1 MAPSLYMSIV
11 MLMLAA
17 SSTIQIHAF
26 VTKSSSSSSSS
37 SPSNVIR
44 QVDMSLNVLPPMI
57 IGPMIKKMREE
68 KAKKNAPMVSED
80 DTKGQA
86 PGLRVGGNTWK
97 WPPIWPYDQTF
108 FTPTE
113 DIPKQENAQANP
125 MSGMLSGM
133 PENPI
138 PAEPEAPEIELL
150 DPVKYWQVEKAD
162 VKTDTD
168 EEAVE
173 KLKR

>member
-1 MAPSLYMSIV
+1 
-11 MLMLAA
+11 
-17 SSTIQIHAF
+17 
-26 VTKSSSSSSSS
+26 
-37 SPSNVIR
+37 VIR

-80 DTKGQA
+80 QTKGQA

-113 DIPKQENAQANP
+113 DIPKQQNAQANP
-125 MSGMLSGM
+125 MAGMLSGM

-138 PAEPEAPEIELL
+138 PAEPEAPEIEKL

-162 VKTDTD
+162 VKTNTD